1 MSKNFIN
8 LWDEKTRVWN
18 RHAVP
23 ADWSYGQCILIAELI
38 RTYQGFEAYAEGDL
52 IGELA
57 AKAGISR
64 ASAEIEYE
72 RPEWA
77 A

>member
-1 MSKNFIN
+1 MTKNIIN
-8 LWDEKTRVWN
+8 FWDHEHRVW
-18 RHAVP
+18 VQWP
-23 ADWSYGQCILIAELI
+23 FPLDWSFGRCIIWAEHKRVEGI
-38 RTYQGFEAYAEGDL
+38 ECYVEGDL

-64 ASAEIEYE
+64 AAAEIEYE

>member
-1 MSKNFIN
+1 MTTQTIN
-8 LWDEKTRVWN
+8 VWN
-18 RHAVP
+18 PTLRQWLQAP
-23 ADWSYGQCILIAELI
+23 FPDFWSLGKCIIYCEHKRLEGIEC
-38 RTYQGFEAYAEGDL
+38 YVEGDL

>member
-1 MSKNFIN
+1 MNKHTVN
-8 LWDEKTRVWN
+8 VWN
-18 RHAVP
+18 RIDRVWVRAP
-23 ADWSYGQCILIAELI
+23 LPLDWSFGKCIIYCEHKRI
-38 RTYQGFEAYAEGDL
+38 EGIECYVEGDL

-57 AKAGISR
+57 AKTGASR
-64 ASAEIEYE
+64 AAAEIEFE